1 MASSPSSPRC
11 YPSDLTD
18 EQWRSIE
25 PLLPAP
31 NTAGRWEKHPRR
43 GLVNAILYVVR
54 TGCSWRQLPHDF
66 PPWQTVYWY
75 FRRWNA
81 DGAVDRLHDALRDR
95 LRDAADRDP
104 MASAAIVDAQSVKGA
119 DTVGAL
125 SRGFDAGNKVNGRK
139 RHVVVDTAGLLLLVM
154 VTAASVQDRDGG
166 ARALERLRFAMPS
179 VATVWA
185 DGGYA
190 GRLVAYAHKVLRLV
204 VTIVRKQ
211 DGQVGFAVLPRRW
224 VVERTLSWI
233 SRNRRLD
240 HDYERLPEH
249 SEAMIKW
256 AMIGLMARRLAPA
269 PRRRPWQTTSPATAH
284 Q

>member
-1 MASSPSSPRC
+1 MASSPSSSRR

-18 EQWRSIE
+18 EQWTLLE
-25 PLLPAP
+25 PLLPPP
-31 NTAGRWEKHPRR
+31 NTAGRHEKHPRR
-43 GLVNAILYVVR
+43 ETVNAIFYVVR
-54 TGCSWRQLPHDF
+54 TGCAWRQLPVDF

-75 FRRWNA
+75 FKRWNA
-81 DGAVDRLHDALRDR
+81 EGAVDRLHNALRDQ
-95 LRDAADRDP
+95 LRDEADRDP

-125 SRGFDAGNKVNGRK
+125 SRGYDAGKKVNGRK
-139 RHVVVDTAGLLLLVM
+139 RHIVVDTSGLLLLVM

-166 ARALERLRFAMPS
+166 ARALERLRFVMPS

-190 GRLVAYAHKVLRLV
+190 GRLVAYAAKVLQVV

-233 SRNRRLD
+233 SRCRRLD

-269 PRRRPWQTTSPATAH
+269 PGRRAWQPTAAA
-284 Q
+284 